1 MCSDIRDTIT
11 VSDISPSLFSV
22 CLSLS
27 LSFFL
32 LFLISV
38 FPSRPEAKVPP
49 MALGWP
55 LLSLLP
61 CPFAN
66 PMNASHRRPPMLRR
80 RSDATKHASH
90 LHESL
95 VALSLLQVPRMP
107 CSVVYSSLGPG
118 PGYDRR
124 GSIGGETR
132 EKKKVSST
140 IPAKK

>member
-11 VSDISPSLFSV
+11 VFDISPSLFS
-22 CLSLS
+22 LSLS
-27 LSFFL
+27 LSLFL

-38 FPSRPEAKVPP
+38 FPSRPEAKVLP

-66 PMNASHRRPPMLRR
+66 PMNASHRCPPMLRR

-90 LHESL
+90 LHDVPGSIL
-95 VALSLLQVPRMP
+95 VAASASYAVLR
-107 CSVVYSSLGPG
+107 SVQLTWSGPG
-118 PGYDRR
+118 
-124 GSIGGETR
+124 I
-132 EKKKVSST
+132 
-140 IPAKK
+140 